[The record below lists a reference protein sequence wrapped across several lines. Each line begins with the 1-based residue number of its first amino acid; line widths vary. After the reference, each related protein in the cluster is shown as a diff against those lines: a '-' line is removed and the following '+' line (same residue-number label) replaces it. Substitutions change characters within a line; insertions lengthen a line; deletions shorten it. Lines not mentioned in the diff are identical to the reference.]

1 MRSLTT
7 RKNDT
12 KWYDDFLSSW
22 DERFHGK
29 IDLKNEVTKSIFKM
43 VCKMICKRFAMMRW
57 YIQNET
63 KCNITNLPCQSFGSN
78 SKIFGIFQIISN
90 YPNYLELS
98 KFFGSDSKIF
108 WILQNIWNN
117 PNILE
122 VIPKCLELFHNNGKF
137 SNLFGTDSK
146 VLEMM
151 QNDIN
156 YILPKWLEW
165 KIMTKMRIPKC
176 LEWTKVTLQKKW
188 LKGETKS
195 NSYDSETKWSRRQ
208 L

>member
-98 KFFGSDSKIF
+98 KFFGSDFKPFGIF
-108 WILQNIWNN
+108 LNIWNN

-122 VIPKCLELFHNNGKF
+122 VIPKFLELFHNNGK
-137 SNLFGTDSK
+137 SSKLFEIDSK

-151 QNDIN
+151 QND
-156 YILPKWLEW
+156 
-165 KIMTKMRIPKC
+165 
-176 LEWTKVTLQKKW
+176 
-188 LKGETKS
+188 
-195 NSYDSETKWSRRQ
+195 TKWCKMT
-208 L
+208 